1 MAELALR
8 SLRDTIDEKIAGS
21 GPAVLER
28 VIKSFVDAEQDR
40 RAKILVNGV
49 NALRELESDLNK
61 INRGDVVHYSET
73 GVPIGSAAFTK
84 ERVTAIKKAK
94 DKILKLEFALT
105 KALSEHVTTEDFS
118 KLEKAIKSKGET
130 PKDNDED

>member
-49 NALRELESDLNK
+49 NALRELESDLSK
-61 INRGDVVHYSET
+61 INRGDVVHYTDT
-73 GVPIGSAAFTK
+73 GGMAAQHYTK
-84 ERVTAIKKAK
+84 ERLSAIKKARE
-94 DKILKLEFALT
+94 KINKLEFALT
-105 KALSEHVTTEDFS
+105 KALSERATTDDFS